1 MTSGGIS
8 ICTHSLCIIVQV
20 YILVTLSCK
29 SFELMSCKET
39 LTVIIGNGY
48 LSGFLIPL
56 LIPSDV
62 VALNRTGALDPKLK
76 RFKMVKQIK
85 CNIFSESS
93 LLRLADLIGTR
104 SVNIYCLLPPSAYG
118 SEVGE
123 MSLEPLFKILSNFDI
138 NGLVVTS
145 STAVYGDEEREVSR
159 SSCVDTRTKRA
170 SSLLQIENVWRS
182 FYSATR
188 VVRLAGLYGPGR
200 IIGRTTV
207 QSKEYI
213 RGSGS
218 AWLNLVRIEDAALAV
233 HATMLSESPGKIFL
247 ISDGNPIMRS
257 DYYDYLHSL
266 TNESEN
272 AGRTPVFEQNST
284 GGKRCNSLDSWQ
296 CIDRMPSFP
305 DYKTSLYGLMKQQ
318 TINIERVDG
327 DA

>member
-8 ICTHSLCIIVQV
+8 IYTHSLCIIVQV

-123 MSLEPLFKILSNFDI
+123 MSLEPLFKILSN
-138 NGLVVTS
+138 
-145 STAVYGDEEREVSR
+145 
-159 SSCVDTRTKRA
+159 
-170 SSLLQIENVWRS
+170 
-182 FYSATR
+182 
-188 VVRLAGLYGPGR
+188 
-200 IIGRTTV
+200 
-207 QSKEYI
+207 
-213 RGSGS
+213 
-218 AWLNLVRIEDAALAV
+218 
-233 HATMLSESPGKIFL
+233 
-247 ISDGNPIMRS
+247 
-257 DYYDYLHSL
+257 
-266 TNESEN
+266 
-272 AGRTPVFEQNST
+272 
-284 GGKRCNSLDSWQ
+284 
-296 CIDRMPSFP
+296 
-305 DYKTSLYGLMKQQ
+305 
-318 TINIERVDG
+318 
-327 DA
+327 

>member
-1 MTSGGIS
+1 
-8 ICTHSLCIIVQV
+8 
-20 YILVTLSCK
+20 
-29 SFELMSCKET
+29 
-39 LTVIIGNGY
+39 
-48 LSGFLIPL
+48 
-56 LIPSDV
+56 
-62 VALNRTGALDPKLK
+62 
-76 RFKMVKQIK
+76 
-85 CNIFSESS
+85 
-93 LLRLADLIGTR
+93 
-104 SVNIYCLLPPSAYG
+104 
-118 SEVGE
+118 

-159 SSCVDTRTKRA
+159 SSCVDTRTERA

-266 TNESEN
+266 TNESKN